1 MKIYIETY
9 GCQMN
14 LSDTEIFSSLL
25 QGAGHNITEKKA
37 EADAI
42 LLNTCSVRDNA
53 ERKILEKLTHLK
65 HIKKDNPNLLIGILG
80 CMAERMRET
89 LIDRRPIVDFVV
101 GPDEYRRLPEIID
114 DAANG
119 SKSVAVRL
127 SKLETYHDIEPVRR
141 GKVSAWISI
150 MRGCNNFCSYCI
162 VPYVRG
168 RERSRSKATI
178 LNDLT
183 NIASEGFKEVTL
195 LGQNVN
201 SWQCPE
207 TGIDF
212 ADLLETCAKS
222 QPGIRFRFVTS
233 HPKDI
238 SRKLIESIARCDNL
252 CNHIHLALQSGSDRI
267 LELMN
272 RKYNSDE
279 YLNKIEMIRSIIPG
293 SSITTDI
300 IAGFPTE
307 TEDDHKATMEVMRK
321 AAFEGAFM
329 FKYSPREGTKAFK
342 MNDDIPEEEKIR
354 RLNEIIDLQQILSL
368 ESNERDIGKNFEI
381 LVEGRSK
388 RKSSEWFGRTSSNKV
403 VVFPNTSNAGEGD
416 FVTVEIKR
424 ASSATLFG
432 EIV

>member
-1 MKIYIETY
+1 
-9 GCQMN
+9 
-14 LSDTEIFSSLL
+14 
-25 QGAGHNITEKKA
+25 
-37 EADAI
+37 
-42 LLNTCSVRDNA
+42 
-53 ERKILEKLTHLK
+53 
-65 HIKKDNPNLLIGILG
+65 
-80 CMAERMRET
+80 
-89 LIDRRPIVDFVV
+89 
-101 GPDEYRRLPEIID
+101 
-114 DAANG
+114 
-119 SKSVAVRL
+119 
-127 SKLETYHDIEPVRR
+127 
-141 GKVSAWISI
+141 
-150 MRGCNNFCSYCI
+150 
-162 VPYVRG
+162 
-168 RERSRSKATI
+168 
-178 LNDLT
+178 
-183 NIASEGFKEVTL
+183 
-195 LGQNVN
+195 
-201 SWQCPE
+201 
-207 TGIDF
+207 
-212 ADLLETCAKS
+212 LLETCAKS